1 MPPTSTRDLTDPRA
15 LEHRVRLTDFD
26 CDGSAE
32 AGYQARVVVQW
43 TQGQAFVGEATGDG
57 STQGKLR
64 CAAEATAQALVQ
76 ASEGKINL
84 EVLAVKAVEGFDTVI
99 VVVSLA
105 SQLGEVAER
114 LVGSC
119 LIKGHAPKGAVLAVL
134 SATNR
139 LFGHMLDG
147 QTN

>member
-1 MPPTSTRDLTDPRA
+1 MTPTSTRDLTDPRA
-15 LEHRVRLTDFD
+15 LERRVRLTDFN
-26 CDGSAE
+26 CDASDE
-32 AGYQARVVVQW
+32 AGCQARVVVQW
-43 TQGQAFVGEATGDG
+43 GQGQAFVGEATGEG
-57 STQGKLR
+57 SGRGEIR
-64 CAAEATAQALVQ
+64 CAAEATAQALMQ

-105 SQLGEVAER
+105 SQVGDVAER

-119 LIKGHAPKGAVLAVL
+119 LIRGQAPKGAVLAVL

-139 LFGHMLDG
+139 LFGHMVHG
-147 QTN
+147 QPN

>member
-1 MPPTSTRDLTDPRA
+1 MSPTSTRDLTDPRA
-15 LEHRVRLTDFD
+15 LERRVRLTDFD
-26 CDGSAE
+26 CDGSDE
-32 AGYQARVVVQW
+32 AGCHARVVVQW
-43 TQGQAFVGEATGDG
+43 AQGQAFVGESTGDG
-57 STQGKLR
+57 SNRGKIR

-105 SQLGEVAER
+105 SQVGDVAER

-119 LIKGHAPKGAVLAVL
+119 LIKGQAPKGAVLAVL

-139 LFGHMLDG
+139 LFGHMVHG
-147 QTN
+147 KPN

>member
-15 LEHRVRLTDFD
+15 FEHRVRLTDFN
-26 CDGSAE
+26 CDESDE
-32 AGYQARVVVQW
+32 AGCQARVVVQW
-43 TQGQAFVGEATGDG
+43 AQGQAFVGEATSDG

-64 CAAEATAQALVQ
+64 CAAEATARALVQ

-119 LIKGHAPKGAVLAVL
+119 LIKGHAPKGAVFAVL

-139 LFGHMLDG
+139 IFGHMLHRE
-147 QTN
+147 TN